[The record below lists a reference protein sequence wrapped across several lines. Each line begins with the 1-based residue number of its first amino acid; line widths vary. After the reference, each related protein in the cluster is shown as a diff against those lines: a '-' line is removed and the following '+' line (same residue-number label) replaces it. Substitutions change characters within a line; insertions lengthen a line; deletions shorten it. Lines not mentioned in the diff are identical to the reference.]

1 MIREAAR
8 GTFVPSIEIIS
19 ILLKFSTMAG
29 TKNYFDQILENQN
42 KLYSSFLNYANTV
55 VETAMPDK
63 NAAEDAGKLLNEY
76 YTRYAELTEKMVDK
90 TNLEKYQKDF
100 WGAFTADYTKS
111 VELSMDLYK
120 KTVDYFKNVWPTNA
134 LETQQERAKR
144 LAELY
149 QETMKTVYDTST
161 ANAKVVQE
169 YMN

>member
-1 MIREAAR
+1 
-8 GTFVPSIEIIS
+8 
-19 ILLKFSTMAG
+19 MAG

-100 WGAFTADYTKS
+100 FHVLFSFTF
-111 VELSMDLYK
+111 VL
-120 KTVDYFKNVWPTNA
+120 FKINLN
-134 LETQQERAKR
+134 KR
-144 LAELY
+144 WLQSLH
-149 QETMKTVYDTST
+149 
-161 ANAKVVQE
+161 
-169 YMN
+169 